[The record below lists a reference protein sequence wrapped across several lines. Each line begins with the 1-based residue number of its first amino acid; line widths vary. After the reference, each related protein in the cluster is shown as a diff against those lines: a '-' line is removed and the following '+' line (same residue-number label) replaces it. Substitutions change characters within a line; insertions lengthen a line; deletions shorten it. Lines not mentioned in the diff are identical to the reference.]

1 MCRATRGWRCPKHI
15 PVTLFL
21 PSQFLEIL
29 RQLWEEC
36 HQCPNSARLNSAQE
50 CEPCERCRVRGGIL
64 LRCTPMHDW
73 AVAHAAMSRR
83 YARHA
88 MTSHTS
94 TRTRTEILFPVWR
107 TVQANLTQLAAP
119 PTLPTHNDKDDPTV
133 NPHVAQNKTCH

>member
-50 CEPCERCRVRGGIL
+50 CERCRVRGGIL

-107 TVQANLTQLAAP
+107 TVQANLTQPTAP